1 MKLLNIAPKAFWG
14 LAILSATTTF
24 SVATPSATAIT
35 ISGSRVQDISAADIG
50 ESFTVFLGGNID
62 REETEGLSSK
72 ALFKVAGFE
81 TVTRMINNITQ
92 QVTEVRFDVQL
103 SNTSEPSI
111 LQSRT
116 SGFGFDVSETLI
128 GASIQA
134 INDASKPL
142 FQQANL
148 GKKLLDGRDGT
159 VDVCYSDQKNN
170 CRGGK
175 SGGVTTGN
183 IGSFSTTL
191 TLNSATQTVDIDN
204 FGVRYQSIDLA
215 GTKRLEDLSGTGYTV
230 TVAPGGSKDWAE
242 EDCQDCHLR

>member
-1 MKLLNIAPKAFWG
+1 MKLLNIAPNAFWG
-14 LAILSATTTF
+14 LAILSATTAF
-24 SVATPSATAIT
+24 SVTTPSATAIT
-35 ISGSRVQDISAADIG
+35 ISGSSVQDISAADIG
-50 ESFTVFLGGNID
+50 ESFTVLFGGKID
-62 REETEGLSSK
+62 GKETDGLLSK

-81 TVTRMINNITQ
+81 TVTRMLNNITQ
-92 QVTEVRFDVQL
+92 QVTEIKFDVQL
-103 SNTSEPSI
+103 SNTSDPSI

-128 GASIQA
+128 GASVQA
-134 INDASKPL
+134 INEASNLL

-148 GKKLLDGRDGT
+148 DQKLLDGRDGS

-183 IGSFSTTL
+183 VGSFSTTL
-191 TLNSATQTVDIDN
+191 TLSSATKTIDLNN

-215 GTKRLEDLSGTGYTV
+215 GTKRIEDLSGTGYAV

-242 EDCQDCHLR
+242 ENCQDCHMR